1 VVGCLVADS
10 ILPQF
15 SEELLL
21 IMQEECRIYAAFR
34 VSQLTIR
41 GYIGNCE
48 TLLKLIDN
56 S

>member
-34 VSQLTIR
+34 VSQLTIEIFEKEEI
-41 GYIGNCE
+41 YI
-48 TLLKLIDN
+48 
-56 S
+56 